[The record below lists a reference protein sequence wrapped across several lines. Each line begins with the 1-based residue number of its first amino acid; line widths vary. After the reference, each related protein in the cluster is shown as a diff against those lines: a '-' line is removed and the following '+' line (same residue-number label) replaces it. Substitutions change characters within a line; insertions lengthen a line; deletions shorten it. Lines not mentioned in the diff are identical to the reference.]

1 MGLQPRMAE
10 SESSYLCCSS
20 DGLWLGAQIV
30 WLCTQLYSLPL
41 RAVEEVEVICNKQLS
56 AACFFWGLKCTAI

>member
-10 SESSYLCCSS
+10 RESSYLCCSS
-20 DGLWLGAQIV
+20 DGLWLAAQIV